1 MLCTL
6 KVRAWCR
13 TVFTSGLR
21 GLSGLCGWRSGC
33 GVGIQVALSF
43 LASAVLAWLACAFA
57 AVTAVAVTRAALT
70 AFAVVFRRG
79 TTFLRRVRILPFG
92 GDHC

>member
-1 MLCTL
+1 VRDKGCFALGVVTALLGLTL
-6 KVRAWCR
+6 
-13 TVFTSGLR
+13 
-21 GLSGLCGWRSGC
+21 
-33 GVGIQVALSF
+33 
-43 LASAVLAWLACAFA
+43 A
-57 AVTAVAVTRAALT
+57 AITAVAVTRAALT